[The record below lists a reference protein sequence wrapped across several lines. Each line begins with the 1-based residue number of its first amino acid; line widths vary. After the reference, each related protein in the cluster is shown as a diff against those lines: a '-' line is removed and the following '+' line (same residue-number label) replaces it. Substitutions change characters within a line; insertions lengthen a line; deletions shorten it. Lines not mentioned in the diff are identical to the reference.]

1 MRAFLLMTKALA
13 DETRLRMLLAMRQE
27 ELCICQLIELMK
39 LAPSTVSRH
48 LDLLY
53 KAGLIE
59 KRKCGKWIYCRLA
72 KSKASSA
79 VKTALKWVFAEIGDA
94 EDVQRDITRL
104 AKIKKISL
112 EDLCTP
118 RKQKRIAPQK

>member
-13 DETRLRMLLAMRQE
+13 DETRLRMLVAMQQG

-48 LDLLY
+48 LELLY
-53 KAGLIE
+53 QAGLIE

-72 KSKASSA
+72 NSKASAA
-79 VKTALKWVFAEIGDA
+79 VKTALKWVFAEIGDV
-94 EDVQRDITRL
+94 EIVQRDVTRL
-104 AKIKKISL
+104 AKIKQISP

-118 RKQKRIAPQK
+118 RKQKRSSKSK